1 MKLRAILFCFLL
13 SFFWLPAKALAAE
26 CTDTVPPNLS
36 SDQLYQYWTEVAT
49 ACQQK
54 LDENKGQ
61 QNTLKAAL
69 GVINSK
75 IRLIQAQIKQTTAQ
89 IVSLEKDVAT
99 LSTVLTDLDKTLAE
113 LTKIYLAR
121 VRESYLRRDPAPL
134 TLFFSS
140 DSFAKFFTR
149 IRYLSVVKARDQ
161 LILSEMETAR
171 LNYDAQ
177 KNVKIRKQQEVEEL
191 KTRLTNQQVNL
202 AAQQRSK
209 NDLLIQTR
217 NDETR
222 YQRLLAQVQ
231 EELNA
236 INAIIARPCNESK
249 EEGSRDVSKGEVIAK
264 IIGYDLWK
272 QGKNSSSCNSGGA
285 HLHFIVTERIADKPI
300 VRNPFGFLKQVD
312 YHNCSGVDGIGNCF
326 AGDLFNPT
334 GSWEWPIDP
343 AITLNQGYG
352 YTWAVKYTWVGKI
365 YDFHNGVDI
374 IGTSDNVR
382 AVQSGRLYRDAY
394 IGSDNCSLQ
403 YVCVDHKDND
413 VDTFYLHVNYN

>member
-13 SFFWLPAKALAAE
+13 SFFWLPAKSFAVE
-26 CTDTVPPNLS
+26 CDPNQPVPSDVNLLGS
-36 SDQLYQYWTEVAT
+36 YIA

-54 LDENKGQ
+54 VLEKQGQ
-61 QNTLKAAL
+61 ALTLKAVL
-69 GVINSK
+69 DVLNSK
-75 IRLIQAQIKQTTAQ
+75 IRLTQAQIKQTTAQ

-113 LTKIYLAR
+113 LTKVYLAR

-161 LILSEMETAR
+161 LIISEMETAR

-217 NDETR
+217 NDEAR
-222 YQRLLAQVQ
+222 YQSLIARAQ
-231 EELNA
+231 EELEA
-236 INAIIARPCNESK
+236 INAIIARPCRESK
-249 EEGSRDVSKGEVIAK
+249 TEVRDVSQGEVIAHL
-264 IIGYDLWK
+264 IEG
-272 QGKNSSSCNSGGA
+272 QSCNSGGT
-285 HLHFIVTERIADKPI
+285 HLHFIVADRITDKTI
-300 VRNPFGFLKQVD
+300 VKNPFSFLKAIDD
-312 YHNCSGVDGIGNCF
+312 YYNCSGIVDKKCV
-326 AGDLFNPT
+326 ASDPFNPT
-334 GSWEWPIDP
+334 GKWDWPLSPTIQ
-343 AITLNQGYG
+343 LNQGYG
-352 YTWAVKYTWVGKI
+352 ETWAVRNTWVGGI
-365 YDFHNGVDI
+365 YRFHNGLDI
-374 IGTSDNVR
+374 EGSNLDVK
-382 AVQSGRLYRDAY
+382 AVQPGKLYRDTY
-394 IGSDNCSLQ
+394 VGSDNCSLQ
-403 YVCVDHKDND
+403 YVCVDHKDSD